1 MFFQSNTDLH
11 IIPFSMINKSNSLL
25 EIDWW
30 SCVLEDVF
38 LLVECN
44 NIFTMSLIFSL
55 KLWASSHFI
64 LRNMICVFLRI
75 VVPNAWESLD
85 ITLNGSLNLL
95 YVTLIMMIKRPR
107 IIDQVSRSH
116 HFSLASCCSS
126 HPTTANTVFNHN
138 SDDTWGAF
146 VHGRGG
152 DGRYYWFASRLPI
165 SKYPLMMRK
174 VY

>member
-1 MFFQSNTDLH
+1 
-11 IIPFSMINKSNSLL
+11 MINNSNSLL

-64 LRNMICVFLRI
+64 LRSMICVFLRI

-107 IIDQVSRSH
+107 IIDQVSHITSH
-116 HFSLASCCSS
+116 SLLAARLTPTQPTQSS
-126 HPTTANTVFNHN
+126 ITTLMTLEGHLYTAEAEMGVII
-138 SDDTWGAF
+138 D
-146 VHGRGG
+146 
-152 DGRYYWFASRLPI
+152 SRL
-165 SKYPLMMRK
+165 
-174 VY
+174 VCQ